1 MGNTEV
7 LLLHGLFEHKGRH
20 KINADWFDKLGIK
33 SHLIDLPGHGSDAKK
48 KGDIDSWV
56 ENDNAVIN
64 GFQNIQSAEK
74 KILFGHSYGGLVA
87 TNAVLKEIVKPDCL
101 ILTAP
106 LFEDNYPKFIR
117 NLSGPLSKIA
127 PNFRSFSPVTKKNI
141 STDKSVGEDYFKDPL
156 VFRSLTFRLGYA
168 ITQVQDFVDENIENL
183 NIPTIVLH
191 GKGDTIVPISGC
203 KNISELENVTFVE
216 VENSKHE
223 ILNQDTR
230 PFVLSEIHQWLK
242 ENKII

>member
-1 MGNTEV
+1 M
-7 LLLHGLFEHKGRH
+7 LLHGLFEHKGRH

-87 TNAVLKEIVKPDCL
+87 TNAVLKEIVKPDYL

-106 LFEDNYPKFIR
+106 LFEDN
-117 NLSGPLSKIA
+117 
-127 PNFRSFSPVTKKNI
+127 
-141 STDKSVGEDYFKDPL
+141 
-156 VFRSLTFRLGYA
+156 
-168 ITQVQDFVDENIENL
+168 
-183 NIPTIVLH
+183 
-191 GKGDTIVPISGC
+191 
-203 KNISELENVTFVE
+203 
-216 VENSKHE
+216 
-223 ILNQDTR
+223 
-230 PFVLSEIHQWLK
+230 
-242 ENKII
+242 

>member
-7 LLLHGLFEHKGRH
+7 LLLHGLFEHKGRQ
-20 KINADWFDKLGIK
+20 KINAEWFEKLNIHT
-33 SHLIDLPGHGSDAKK
+33 HLIDLPGHGNAAEN
-48 KGDIDSWV
+48 KGDIDSW
-56 ENDNAVIN
+56 EDNNIAVLN
-64 GFQNIQSAEK
+64 GFKNIQNANK

-87 TNAVLKEIVKPDCL
+87 TYAVLKEVVKPDYL
-101 ILTAP
+101 ILSAP

-117 NLSGPLSKIA
+117 NLSGPMAKIA
-127 PNFRSFSPVTKKNI
+127 PKFRSPSPVTKKNI
-141 STDKSVGEDYFKDPL
+141 STDKGVAEDYFKDPL

-168 ITQVQDFVDENIENL
+168 ITQAQDFVHNNIEKL
-183 NIPTIVLH
+183 DIPTIVLH
-191 GKGDTIVPISGC
+191 GKGDSIVPISGC
-203 KNISELENVTFVE
+203 EKISKLDNVAFIE

-242 ENKII
+242 EKKII

>member
-1 MGNTEV
+1 MRNTEV

-87 TNAVLKEIVKPDCL
+87 TNAVLKEIVKPDYL

-168 ITQVQDFVDENIENL
+168 ITQVQDFVDENKDIF
-183 NIPTIVLH
+183 NI
-191 GKGDTIVPISGC
+191 DD
-203 KNISELENVTFVE
+203 
-216 VENSKHE
+216 
-223 ILNQDTR
+223 Q
-230 PFVLSEIHQWLK
+230 
-242 ENKII
+242 

>member
-1 MGNTEV
+1 MSSRNRAPA
-7 LLLHGLFEHKGRH
+7 GLSKCVHK
-20 KINADWFDKLGIK
+20 FDKLGIK

-87 TNAVLKEIVKPDCL
+87 TNAVLKEIVKPDYL

>member
-1 MGNTEV
+1 MVNTEV

-87 TNAVLKEIVKPDCL
+87 TNAVLKEIVKPDYL

-106 LFEDNYPKFIR
+106 LFKDNYPKFIR

-216 VENSKHE
+216 INNSKHE

>member
-56 ENDNAVIN
+56 ENDNAVKN

-87 TNAVLKEIVKPDCL
+87 TNAVLKEIVKPDYL

-203 KNISELENVTFVE
+203 KNISELDNVTFVE

>member
-87 TNAVLKEIVKPDCL
+87 TNAVLKEIVKPDYL

-203 KNISELENVTFVE
+203 KNISELDNVTYLE
-216 VENSKHE
+216 VEN
-223 ILNQDTR
+223 
-230 PFVLSEIHQWLK
+230 
-242 ENKII
+242 

>member
-1 MGNTEV
+1 MCI
-7 LLLHGLFEHKGRH
+7 R
-20 KINADWFDKLGIK
+20 DRLGIK

-87 TNAVLKEIVKPDCL
+87 TNAVLKEIVKPDYL

-203 KNISELENVTFVE
+203 KNISELDNVTFVE